1 MVGKGSESKSSR
13 IFHQC
18 YLKCC
23 KLQNLTPLNNVIPSG
38 NGKVLDFCVDR
49 IKYADWPPILNALS
63 CDLSLHSVSVKCRQ
77 QVKTVLE
84 HIDCERLAKTVN
96 KRCVILTNFMLSNL
110 VEATA
115 QLLSNTTLLTSL
127 LLEGLPLR
135 IPYLNPLCEAL
146 LANNSLQHIHLPR
159 CLIGDAGCLAICKS
173 IRCLPNILTLDLS
186 GCELTPL
193 GAGYIAE
200 LVKYQKIHRYSENWT
215 HTLRYRLPELDAM
228 AGLRRIT
235 VCANPQLGDVGVGK
249 LLDVLSDDL
258 WIKALDI
265 QNCGITENT
274 AIAVQQMMTS
284 NTTLVVL
291 DMRNNP
297 DVTTESL
304 SKVRSTLRDN
314 ERGTEGKFS
323 WLASVSGSSSEK
335 LIKSVSSKNGVIKD
349 RAVSNARNAPT
360 KYVTKTSVVKKER
373 DYAEVLEE
381 QLQEEISHRQQLEE
395 LNLQLVDQMKQLKQ
409 QQIRLWA
416 NCAASSGSEH
426 SFEVS
431 SRSGDL
437 SSSSGSSSSVPI
449 DQTTLSYIQQAFKD
463 IYAFIKNNQC
473 YGYVNERQCLH
484 AASKDKLLEQEPI
497 EELPEAEETQY
508 VGELRVNI
516 IPKRAQSSHQKFAG
530 NTKVNK
536 TTKSAH
542 MLSDVQRRDAV
553 EMKPEM
559 IERQIGDTRNQHCD
573 DSSTLEDMI
582 TVQMKPKKNNA
593 YEQSSP
599 CSSVVSDSDTL
610 VCSPQITQRSVRA
623 QALPGVPASVPPAS
637 VPYVTPTINP
647 REALYSSSDED
658 SS

>member
-1 MVGKGSESKSSR
+1 MVGKGSETKSSR

-18 YLKCC
+18 YVKCC
-23 KLQNLTPLNNVIPSG
+23 KLQNLTPLTNVIPSG

-63 CDLSLHSVSVKCRQ
+63 CDLSLHSVSIKCRQ

-96 KRCVILTNFMLSNL
+96 KRSVILTNFMLSNL

-115 QLLSNTTLLTSL
+115 QLLSNTTLLTTL

-146 LANNSLQHIHLPR
+146 LANSSLQHLHLQR
-159 CLIGDAGCLAICKS
+159 CLIGDAGCLAVCKS

-186 GCELTPL
+186 GCDLTPL

-200 LVKYQKIHRYSENWT
+200 LVKYQKIHRYSENWS

-235 VCANPQLGDVGVGK
+235 LCANPQLGDVGVCK
-249 LLDVLSDDL
+249 LLDVLADDL
-258 WIKALDI
+258 WIKALDV
-265 QNCGITENT
+265 QNCGISENT
-274 AIAVQQMMTS
+274 SAAIQQMMTS
-284 NTTLVVL
+284 NKTLVVL
-291 DMRNNP
+291 DIRNNP
-297 DVTTESL
+297 DVTSESL
-304 SKVRSTLRDN
+304 SKVRSVLRDN
-314 ERGTEGKFS
+314 ERGMEGKFS
-323 WLASVSGSSSEK
+323 WLASSGSSSEK
-335 LIKSVSSKNGVIKD
+335 FMKSVTSKNGVSRD
-349 RAVSNARNAPT
+349 RAPGSNARSTNV
-360 KYVTKTSVVKKER
+360 KYATKTNLTKKDK

-426 SFEVS
+426 SFEAS
-431 SRSGDL
+431 ARSGDL

-473 YGYVNERQCLH
+473 YGLVPNGQCLH
-484 AASKDKLLEQEPI
+484 ETSKQNTP
-497 EELPEAEETQY
+497 EEHPTEEITEVEEAQY
-508 VGELRVNI
+508 SDRHVNI
-516 IPKRAQSSHQKFAG
+516 IPKRAQSSHQKIV
-530 NTKVNK
+530 NDKMKVNK
-536 TTKSAH
+536 MTKSAH
-542 MLSDVQRRDAV
+542 LLGDSQRRDAV

-559 IERQIGDTRNQHCD
+559 IERQIGDTRDAHCEETN
-573 DSSTLEDMI
+573 TLEDMI
-582 TVQMKPKKNNA
+582 SVQTKPNKKHI
-593 YEQSSP
+593 YGQSSP
-599 CSSVVSDSDTL
+599 CSSVASDSDTL
-610 VCSPQITQRSVRA
+610 ICSPQITQRSVH
-623 QALPGVPASVPPAS
+623 QATV
-637 VPYVTPTINP
+637 INP
-647 REALYSSSDED
+647 REALYSSSSED